1 MLVVNELK
9 VDIEYKP
16 VATSR
21 EVEIEDKI
29 VTTGAHGNRQIYDNI
44 WHSSWS
50 RRKYIT
56 VAKAMEVENGHTVVS
71 TTIEV
76 EAEYLEVWKES
87 KKSGYSYETQR

>member
-44 WHSSWS
+44 
-50 RRKYIT
+50 
-56 VAKAMEVENGHTVVS
+56 
-71 TTIEV
+71 
-76 EAEYLEVWKES
+76 
-87 KKSGYSYETQR
+87 